1 MKKVFHSAQS
11 RGHAD
16 HGWLNANYSFSFASY
31 FNPQR
36 SNFGALRVLNDD
48 TISPGKGF
56 GTHPHDNMEI
66 ITIPLKGDLE
76 HKDSMGNIGAINEG
90 EMQVMSAGTGV
101 YHSEYNKNSDNFV
114 NLLQLWVIPNKQNV
128 EPRYGQLSIRELKK
142 KNSFYQVLSPY
153 PDDDGMWI
161 HQEAWF
167 HLGDFEEQTFIDYV
181 LKKEGNGVYVFV
193 IEGAF
198 IVANE
203 TLRKRDA
210 IGVWNTNKITFEAQS
225 ESRVLIVEVPM
236 EI

>member
-1 MKKVFHSAQS
+1 MKKVFHSAES

-76 HKDSMGNIGAINEG
+76 HKDSMGNIGVINEG
-90 EMQVMSAGTGV
+90 EIQVMSAGTGV

-114 NLLQLWVIPNKQNV
+114 NLLQLWVIPKKQDV
-128 EPRYGQLSIRELKK
+128 EPRYDQLSIRKLKK

-167 HLGDFEEQTFIDYV
+167 HLGDFEERTSIDYV

-193 IEGAF
+193 IVMGCSCPGHSYCSVVDI
-198 IVANE
+198 IV
-203 TLRKRDA
+203 
-210 IGVWNTNKITFEAQS
+210 S
-225 ESRVLIVEVPM
+225 VLVLH
-236 EI
+236 